1 MKLQKEFNQYL
12 ADLAVV
18 NFKLHNLHWN
28 VQGKAFVAVHQFTEE
43 LYNQVFE
50 YFDAVAEH
58 QKIYGVM
65 PDCKLSDYLANAK
78 IKELDARNFAD
89 EEVWEILVEDLESL
103 SKSAVELRN
112 ASDEEGW
119 FSAVSLLEGHVDYYN
134 KQLWFLKS
142 ILGK

>member
-50 YFDAVAEH
+50 YFDEVAEH
-58 QKIYGVM
+58 QKIYGVL
-65 PDCKLSDYLANAK
+65 PDCKLSDYLANAR
-78 IKELDARNFAD
+78 IKELDARNFKD
-89 EEVWEILVEDLESL
+89 EEVWEILVEDLSSL
-103 SKSAVELRN
+103 SKAAAELRN

>member
-1 MKLQKEFNQYL
+1 
-12 ADLAVV
+12 
-18 NFKLHNLHWN
+18 
-28 VQGKAFVAVHQFTEE
+28 
-43 LYNQVFE
+43 
-50 YFDAVAEH
+50 
-58 QKIYGVM
+58 M
-65 PDCKLSDYLANAK
+65 PDCKLSDYLANAN

-112 ASDEEGW
+112 ASDAEGW
-119 FSAVSLLEGHVDYYN
+119 FSAVSLLEGHVEYYN